1 MHFSMSIVSSLSHLI
16 TALLQYWLIDH
27 LFMSTTQQNLH
38 SKRSQMKTY
47 AIETGRT
54 TDEDEQQMNQIN
66 EMFVL
71 SHNNKH
77 LPIQ

>member
-54 TDEDEQQMNQIN
+54 TDEDELQMNQIN
-66 EMFVL
+66 EMFLL